1 MEKLRTAIIG
11 LGRIGCQLEDD
22 DLREK
27 PCTHAGAVM
36 ANDDCVLVGGMDI
49 DGEKCARFTEYCGVP
64 AYTAASAMIRELKPH
79 IICVAT
85 PPDSHD
91 YYCELAA
98 CENVPL
104 VICEKPMA
112 HTLQAAKKIFKLHES
127 GKIKVLVNHERRYA
141 ENYRAVR
148 RFLREKTI
156 GETLS
161 VSAKL
166 YMGRTRRIVDMLWHD
181 GTHLADIIM
190 FLFDDILIH
199 KKTYPAILPKHDTVF
214 LYGCLDKHGIP
225 VVIEAGSKRDHLVF
239 EIEISCERGRIKIGN
254 DIFEIAVSA
263 ASPYARHFRSLQKI
277 SDDFPGLTG
286 YFSNMIR
293 DAVSCVYD
301 KTREPESNA
310 ITGFS
315 VVRYLNSI
323 HRW

>member
-1 MEKLRTAIIG
+1 MEKLRAAVIG

-27 PCTHAGAVM
+27 PCTHAGAVI
-36 ANDDCVLVGGMDI
+36 ASDDCVLVGGTDI
-49 DGEKCARFTEYCGVP
+49 DPEKRAYFTEHCGVP
-64 AYTAASAMIRELKPH
+64 AYTTASAMIRELRPQ
-79 IICVAT
+79 IVCIAT

-91 YYCELAA
+91 IYCELAA
-98 CENVPL
+98 AENVPL

-112 HTLQAAKKIFKLHES
+112 NTLQAAKKIFTLHKS
-127 GKIKVLVNHERRYA
+127 GKIKVLINHERRYA

-156 GETLS
+156 GEPLS

-181 GTHLADIIM
+181 GTHLADTIM
-190 FLFDDILIH
+190 FLFDDVLVH
-199 KKTYPAILPKHDTVF
+199 KKIYPAGLSQTDTVF
-214 LYGCLDKHGIP
+214 LCGCLDKRGVP

-239 EIEISCERGRIKIGN
+239 EIEISCERGRVKIGN
-254 DIFEIAVSA
+254 DTFEIDVSA

-293 DAVSCVYD
+293 DAAACVHD
-301 KTREPESNA
+301 KAREPESNA
-310 ITGFS
+310 VTGFS
-315 VVRYLNSI
+315 VIRYLDSI